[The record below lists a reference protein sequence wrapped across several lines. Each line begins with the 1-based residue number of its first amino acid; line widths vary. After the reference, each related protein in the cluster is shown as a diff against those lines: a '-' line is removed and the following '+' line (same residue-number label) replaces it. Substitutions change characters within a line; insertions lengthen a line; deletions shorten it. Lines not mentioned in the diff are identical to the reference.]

1 MIAALAASAA
11 IAPEPHDARLLL
23 SSGGG
28 LVAQTPAGTRKRL
41 LDGVEAAAYSPDG
54 TFLAFTR
61 GGDLWLANADGSG
74 QRRLLRTPNV
84 AEWKPSWLPDGS
96 AIVYSAEV
104 DGAKQIRVF
113 RLPVGPSQKLYD
125 GSGAAVSRTGKIAYV
140 ANGNTIMVGDQPFD
154 TTPTAYAQV
163 TGLSWSPDGT
173 KLVYSADGTIVVDD
187 GTTQTPA
194 APGASPVWSP
204 DGTKLAYSADGNVV
218 VDDGTTQLTGPPGT
232 SPVWSPDGTR
242 IAFSSG
248 LELESMAADGTD
260 IRDLG
265 ATGTPV
271 DWRTVPIG
279 APKFPNLV
287 QRPPSGLVIERARN
301 GHWLLGF
308 TSMVDN
314 RGPGILWIKGTRAPG
329 SHVMQVRQYVQLANG
344 TARIDPASGELHYVV
359 APPHYHW
366 HMIGF
371 VHAELRTAG
380 DFQLR
385 VRDHKSGFC
394 IADHYGT
401 AIGVPHGPP
410 RFLSNCEQFNPHARK
425 VVEGAS
431 VGYTDRSPA
440 FFHGQQLDINGLTAG
455 RYWLVHRANE
465 DFHLRESR
473 YDDNVASVLIRLT
486 WRGGTPSVVP
496 LRVCSKERC

>member
-1 MIAALAASAA
+1 LIQAEA
-11 IAPEPHDARLLL
+11 HDARMLVVDHGAIVVQ
-23 SSGGG
+23 GGKQLIG
-28 LVAQTPAGTRKRL
+28 DAN
-41 LDGVEAAAYSPDG
+41 DAAYSPDG
-54 TFLAFTR
+54 TLIAFAR
-61 GGDLWLANADGSG
+61 DGDLWLANSDGSG
-74 QRRLLRTPNV
+74 QRRLTKTPNV

-96 AIVYSAEV
+96 AVVYTAEV
-104 DGAKQIRVF
+104 AGARQIRLIK
-113 RLPVGPSQKLYD
+113 LPTGTSRKLYD
-125 GSGAAVSRTGKIAYV
+125 GSGATVSSTGEVAYV
-140 ANGNTIMVGDQPFD
+140 SGATVVVGGQPFD
-154 TTPTAYAQV
+154 AATTY
-163 TGLSWSPDGT
+163 
-173 KLVYSADGTIVVDD
+173 
-187 GTTQTPA
+187 TQITDLA
-194 APGASPVWSP
+194 WSP

-271 DWRTVPIG
+271 DWQTVPIG
-279 APKFPNLV
+279 AAKFPNLV

-410 RFLSNCEQFNPHARK
+410 RFLSNCEQFNPRARE

-431 VGYTDRSPA
+431 VGYTDRYPA

-486 WRGGTPSVVP
+486 WRNGTPSVVP

>member
-1 MIAALAASAA
+1 MIHV
-11 IAPEPHDARLLL
+11 EPHATRLLVIDH
-23 SSGGG
+23 GA
-28 LVAQTPAGTRKRL
+28 LVANGKQLVADAD
-41 LDGVEAAAYSPDG
+41 DGAYSPDG
-54 TFLAFTR
+54 TLLAFVR
-61 GGDLWLANADGSG
+61 EGDLWLANADGSG
-74 QRRLLRTPNV
+74 QRRLLRTPSV

-96 AIVYSAEV
+96 AIVYSADV

-113 RLPVGPSQKLYD
+113 KLPTGPSQKLYD

-154 TTPTAYAQV
+154 TTPTAYAQI

-173 KLVYSADGTIVVDD
+173 TLVYSADGTIVVDD
-187 GTTQTPA
+187 GTTQTP
-194 APGASPVWSP
+194 GA
-204 DGTKLAYSADGNVV
+204 
-218 VDDGTTQLTGPPGT
+218 PGT
-232 SPVWSPDGTR
+232 SPVWSPDGTE
-242 IAFSSG
+242 IFYSG
-248 LELESMAADGTD
+248 LDVVVIGGASLQP
-260 IRDLG
+260 LG
-265 ATGTPV
+265 LGRAVDMKVVPV
-271 DWRTVPIG
+271 GV
-279 APKFPNLV
+279 PKFPNLV

-329 SHVMQVRQYVQLANG
+329 AHVMQVRQYVQLANR
-344 TARIDPASGELHYVV
+344 TVRVDPPSGELHYVV

-380 DFQLR
+380 DFALR

-410 RFLSNCEQFNPHARK
+410 RFLSNCEQFNPRARE

-431 VGYTDRSPA
+431 VGYTDRYPA
-440 FFHGQQLDINGLTAG
+440 FFHGQQLDINGVKAG

-473 YDDNVASVLIRLT
+473 YDDNAASVLIRLT
-486 WRGGTPSVVP
+486 WRNGTPSVVP